1 MDPVRAPF
9 RGATGTTQTLREGMW
24 DTLSLD
30 AKTLSQSQS
39 DWLNQVRQDKDAD
52 LESLDGYR
60 SQASIAGSYE
70 DEVQAE
76 KNVSSALG
84 TSSAPSITKF
94 L

>member
-1 MDPVRAPF
+1 
-9 RGATGTTQTLREGMW
+9 MW

>member
-1 MDPVRAPF
+1 
-9 RGATGTTQTLREGMW
+9 MW

-60 SQASIAGSYE
+60 SQASIAGSDE
-70 DEVQAE
+70 DEVRPV
-76 KNVSSALG
+76 KNVSSAQG